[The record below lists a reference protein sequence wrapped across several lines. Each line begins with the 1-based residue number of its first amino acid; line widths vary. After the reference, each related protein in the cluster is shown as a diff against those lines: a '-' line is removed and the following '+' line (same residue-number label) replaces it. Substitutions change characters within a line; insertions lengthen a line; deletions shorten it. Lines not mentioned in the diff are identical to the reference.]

1 MHNILSQHVVVRGV
15 LFAAAVFTATAANAV
30 PAGRTYADNAAMCA
44 REINLQETALG
55 IPKKLLHAI
64 SLAESGRTD
73 TASGAHVA
81 WPWTVMA
88 EGRGRYYD
96 SKQAAVAAVRSL
108 LRRGIRNIDVGC
120 MQINLYFHPHAFD
133 SLDDAFD
140 PISNVAYGARY
151 LVALEKKRGDWLA
164 AVKRYHS
171 ATRRFQV
178 PYWAKVE
185 RIWQTARRRDVE
197 VVRERRIE
205 DVRERRIEDVRERR
219 RTRYAARHAAILK
232 RAEAVLAEHA
242 SRVARHLDKRRSP
255 HIERANRV
263 LAELPPPPKP
273 VRVQLASLDLGP
285 RKPEAERVAAAYRRA
300 AAVLARAAR

>member
-1 MHNILSQHVVVRGV
+1 MHNIFSQHVVVRAL

-30 PAGRTYADNAAMCA
+30 PAARTYADTATMCA
-44 REINLQETALG
+44 REITLQETALG

-96 SKQAAVAAVRSL
+96 SKQAAIAAVRSL
-108 LRRGIRNIDVGC
+108 LRRGVRNIDVGC
-120 MQINLYFHPHAFD
+120 MQINLYFHPDAFD

-140 PISNVAYGARY
+140 PISIVAYGAKY
-151 LVALEKKRGDWLA
+151 LAALGKEKGDWLA

-171 ATRRFQV
+171 ATRRFQA

-185 RIWQTARRRDVE
+185 RIWQTARKRDF
-197 VVRERRIE
+197 
-205 DVRERRIEDVRERR
+205 EDVRERR
-219 RTRYAARHAAILK
+219 RAQYAARHAAILK
-232 RAEAVLAEHA
+232 RAEAVLAEHT
-242 SRVARHLDKRRSP
+242 SRVARHLERRRNP
-255 HIERANRV
+255 HIERVNRI
-263 LAELPPPPKP
+263 LAELPPRP
-273 VRVQLASLDLGP
+273 VRIQLASLDLGP
-285 RKPEAERVAAAYRRA
+285 RTPETERVAAAYRRA
-300 AAVLARAAR
+300 AAVLARSAR